1 MNSSHFFS
9 SLKFLQCV
17 LLLLAQYACCDFST
31 FILSN
36 NRDIMREKV
45 TLLFNNYSLSGTC
58 RLVFTAFDKALLIS
72 IIHEDTNSTVFAFDY
87 YFDN

>member
-9 SLKFLQCV
+9 SLKFLQRV
-17 LLLLAQYACCDFST
+17 LLLLEQYACCDFST

-36 NRDIMREKV
+36 NRDIMREEV
-45 TLLFNNYSLSGTC
+45 TLLFNSYSISSTC
-58 RLVFTAFDKALLIS
+58 RLVFTAFDKELLILV
-72 IIHEDTNSTVFAFDY
+72 IHEDTDSTVFAFVY